1 MFHNE
6 SAFDP
11 FQGEIALPLVR
22 GAVFYDGMEDACY
35 ALPVREECGQKFVRI
50 ELAPCASC
58 VIIDRDSSDLPVYE
72 MLSEKLSAC
81 DANTRLEGSWSYA
94 LATEKQF
101 PRTTDAGVMEKL
113 GPVSDFL
120 PKFSGHVFYEKAFD
134 LPDKPQRAYLEFS
147 EVHECLELYVNN
159 VRIGDALSMP
169 YVFEVTEALA
179 EGTNRIR
186 AIVTSNP
193 DRDQANYPEH
203 PFKLDYHV
211 TEPVGLG
218 GEVRLYRKTR

>member
-1 MFHNE
+1 M
-6 SAFDP
+6 
-11 FQGEIALPLVR
+11 
-22 GAVFYDGMEDACY
+22 
-35 ALPVREECGQKFVRI
+35 
-50 ELAPCASC
+50 
-58 VIIDRDSSDLPVYE
+58 IIDRDSSDLPVYE

-147 EVHECLELYVNN
+147 EVHECLELYVND